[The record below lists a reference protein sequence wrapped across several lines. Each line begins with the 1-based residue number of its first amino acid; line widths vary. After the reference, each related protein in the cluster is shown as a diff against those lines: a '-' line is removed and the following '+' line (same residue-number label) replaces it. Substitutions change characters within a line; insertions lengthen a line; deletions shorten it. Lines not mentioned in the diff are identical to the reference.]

1 MKGEAVSDAF
11 SVVREPEEATPGAG
25 ALGSNL
31 GGDSGRRRTPL
42 GARYLPL
49 FQVRRPKG
57 LVLREAVT
65 Q

>member
-1 MKGEAVSDAF
+1 MSDAF
-11 SVVREPEEATPGAG
+11 SVVREPEEGTPGAG

-49 FQVRRPKG
+49 PGETTKGFG